1 MDCSCSY
8 LNLYHLFQEIPVR
21 KEIAANVPI
30 LVLFSS
36 AGILV
41 PVTTRDSH
49 DVTRQRS
56 SVEPIIILE

>member
-8 LNLYHLFQEIPVR
+8 LNLYHLFQQIPVR
-21 KEIAANVPI
+21 KEIAAPVPI
-30 LVLFSS
+30 IVLFS

-41 PVTTRDSH
+41 PVPTTDSH

-56 SVEPIIILE
+56 FVVPIIILE